1 MCFVA
6 LFFIVPR
13 LINLL
18 TLLPKI
24 VMANLWKLLNSIH
37 CMRHTL
43 TEKEQTV
50 FANCAGSQACLK
62 YKSFKLPACNCE
74 PGTYAC
80 AVFLGRAYL
89 SMVIENSRE
98 LKTPDYIASYR

>member
-1 MCFVA
+1 MRFVA
-6 LFFIVPR
+6 LLFIVPH

-24 VMANLWKLLNSIH
+24 GMANLWNLLNSVH
-37 CMRHTL
+37 CVRNTL
-43 TEKEQTV
+43 TEKELTV

-62 YKSFKLPACNCE
+62 YKSFKLSTCNSE

-80 AVFLGRAYL
+80 AVFLGRTHL
-89 SMVIENSRE
+89 SMVIEKAGN
-98 LKTPDYIASYR
+98 